1 VGSNFGPC
9 ADRGYTGASSYPMN
23 LWVPNPYVAQV
34 DVTNDNSWGTYHG
47 LQVDLRQSTRAG
59 LTLRGTYTWSHAL
72 TDMPTQS
79 TASGNVLNYT
89 TIRNF
94 RLDKAPLSNDRR
106 HAFRFYG
113 TYDLPF
119 GKGRKWAVTNPVLE
133 RILGGWTIGSIVTI
147 VSGGPSFVGSSQRTI
162 NNFGDGG
169 VLLSGLSVSQF
180 RDMLLESPRNNPTGV
195 YSLVRADPSLI
206 NPDGTANSKYFTL
219 WTTPG
224 TLGQRFYISGA
235 WFWSFNSSVNK
246 DVRINERLRFTL
258 QGEFLNVLN
267 HPEFDLPNLSP
278 TSTTFGQVT
287 SSMISPRNVQLRAYL
302 RW

>member
-1 VGSNFGPC
+1 
-9 ADRGYTGASSYPMN
+9 
-23 LWVPNPYVAQV
+23 
-34 DVTNDNSWGTYHG
+34 
-47 LQVDLRQSTRAG
+47 
-59 LTLRGTYTWSHAL
+59 
-72 TDMPTQS
+72 
-79 TASGNVLNYT
+79 
-89 TIRNF
+89 
-94 RLDKAPLSNDRR
+94 
-106 HAFRFYG
+106 
-113 TYDLPF
+113 
-119 GKGRKWAVTNPVLE
+119 LE

-147 VSGGPSFVGSSQRTI
+147 VSGGPSFVGSGQRTI

-180 RDMLLESPRNNPTGV
+180 RDMLLGSPRNNSTGV
-195 YSLVRADPSLI
+195 FSLVRADPSLI
-206 NPDGTANSKYFTL
+206 NPDGTANSKSFTL

-246 DVRINERLRFTL
+246 DVRINERLRLTL